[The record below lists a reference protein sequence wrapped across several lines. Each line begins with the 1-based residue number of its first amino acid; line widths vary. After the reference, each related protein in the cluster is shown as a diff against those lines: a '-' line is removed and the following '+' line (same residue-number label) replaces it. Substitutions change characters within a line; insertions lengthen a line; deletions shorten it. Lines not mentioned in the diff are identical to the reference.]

1 VVESLSLTS
10 AALHGEPWRLWTG
23 HAVHYDLRHL
33 LLDSV
38 AALPP
43 LALMGRPHP
52 PLRGTLSRKRE
63 RDLAREALLCRTHPP
78 LRGTAREPSP
88 RVSGERV
95 VLTLSEAKGKDRVR
109 GVRTWWLLS
118 WAFVV
123 APLISIAIL
132 LTTPNVEYRGMSA
145 LVVGLWILVPL
156 HCIRERG
163 VFAAALLI
171 LCITRLAFEAFTP
184 FRLGFTPIP
193 PLFLAHWSG
202 ALAGAMTFA
211 LTRLR

>member
-1 VVESLSLTS
+1 VVESLALTL

-23 HAVHYDLRHL
+23 HAVHYDTRHV
-33 LLDSV
+33 LLDAV

-43 LALMGRPHP
+43 IAL
-52 PLRGTLSRKRE
+52 S
-63 RDLAREALLCRTHPP
+63 
-78 LRGTAREPSP
+78 
-88 RVSGERV
+88 
-95 VLTLSEAKGKDRVR
+95 VR
-109 GVRTWWLLS
+109 HRHLIA

-156 HCIRERG
+156 RSIHERSLA
-163 VFAAALLI
+163 AAALLI
-171 LCITRLAFEAFTP
+171 LCITKLAFEAFTP
-184 FRLGFTPIP
+184 FRLGFTPTP

>member
-1 VVESLSLTS
+1 MESLSLTS

-23 HAVHYDLRHL
+23 HAVHYDFRHL
-33 LLDSV
+33 ALDGI
-38 AALPP
+38 ATLPP
-43 LALMGRPHP
+43 IALMYRPHP

-63 RDLAREALLCRTHPP
+63 RDLARD
-78 LRGTAREPSP
+78 PSP

-95 VLTLSEAKGKDRVR
+95 AEGRVR
-109 GVRTWWLLS
+109 GVDTWWLVA
-118 WAFVV
+118 WAFIV
-123 APLISIAIL
+123 APLISIVIL

-156 HCIRERG
+156 QFIHDRSLA
-163 VFAAALLI
+163 AAALLI
-171 LCITRLAFEAFTP
+171 LCITKLALEATTP
-184 FRLGFTPIP
+184 FRLGFTPTP

-202 ALAGAMTFA
+202 ALAGAVAFA

>member
-1 VVESLSLTS
+1 VVESLSLTA
-10 AALHGEPWRLWTG
+10 AALHGQPWRLWTG
-23 HAVHYDLRHL
+23 HAVHYDFRHV
-33 LLDSV
+33 LLDAV

-52 PLRGTLSRKRE
+52 PLRGTPPRTRA
-63 RDLAREALLCRTHPP
+63 RDL
-78 LRGTAREPSP
+78 AREPSP

-95 VLTLSEAKGKDRVR
+95 AEGRVR
-109 GVRTWWLLS
+109 GVHTWWLLS

-156 HCIRERG
+156 HFIRERG

-171 LCITRLAFEAFTP
+171 LCITKIAFEAFTP